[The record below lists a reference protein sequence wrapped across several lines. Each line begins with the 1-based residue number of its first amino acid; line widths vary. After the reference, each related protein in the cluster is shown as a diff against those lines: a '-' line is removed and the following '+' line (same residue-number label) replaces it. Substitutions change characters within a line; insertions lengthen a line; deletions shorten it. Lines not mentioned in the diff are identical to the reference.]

1 MHSNEFITPDDGR
14 YPILLKVI
22 KKPPEML
29 YFQGDLSLLSKRT
42 VAIVG
47 ARKPTEYGKWAA
59 FTIAKKLSS
68 NGIVIVS
75 GMAEGIDSMAHRG
88 ALEGGTPTV
97 AVMGTGIDIC
107 FPTFNENL
115 REEILQNGLILSESQ
130 PGTPG
135 SRYSFPLRNRVISGV
150 SAITIVAEAALTSGS
165 LITAERAA
173 EQGRAV
179 YAVPGNINRTMS
191 VGCNKLIKDGATPI
205 YFINDLLADIG
216 IRDDNDE
223 SLIVDLSDSEKTILN
238 TIKNHG
244 ELSINDISQL
254 NCWPPTKV
262 IPIVSILEIKG
273 LIGFSSGRAFTIG
286 NQ

>member
-1 MHSNEFITPDDGR
+1 MHSKQFITPNDNK

-22 KKPPEML
+22 IKPPKEL
-29 YFQGDLSLLSKRT
+29 YYQGDLSLLSKRT

-47 ARKPTEYGKWAA
+47 SRKPTEYGKWAA

-68 NGIVIVS
+68 YGIVVVS

-97 AVMGTGIDIC
+97 AVMGTGLDIC
-107 FPTFNENL
+107 FPTFNEKL
-115 REEILQNGLILSESQ
+115 RDEILNDGLILSELP
-130 PGTPG
+130 PGTHG
-135 SRYSFPLRNRVISGV
+135 GIYTFPLRNRIISGV
-150 SAITIVAEAALTSGS
+150 SAVTIVAEAALTSGS

-179 YAVPGNINRTMS
+179 YAVPGNINRSMS

-205 YFINDLLADIG
+205 YFIDDLLSDIG
-216 IRDDNDE
+216 IRNDKDE
-223 SLIVDLSDSEKTILN
+223 SQIVDLSDSEKTVLI

-244 ELSINDISQL
+244 ELSIDDISGIIG
-254 NCWPPTKV
+254 WPAIKV
-262 IPIVSILEIKG
+262 IPLVTVLEIKG
-273 LIGFSSGRAFTIG
+273 LIGFSGGHAFSI
-286 NQ
+286 Q